1 MSAEGSVIIGQF
13 VFPLNFDLAIDLA
26 AAFFIAITGGLVAMR
41 KGYDFVGVFF
51 LALVTGLGGGL
62 LRDGLFL
69 QQTPAV
75 IAPHYLLTIIA
86 ATVISLVFGE
96 KLNRFAFTFML
107 VDALG
112 LGLFAMAGTQKALS
126 VGLSWIPAILVGV
139 VNAVGGGLIRDMMSG
154 EEPLIF
160 RPGEF
165 YAAAS
170 FIGSALFVFLVLSL
184 GISVEPAE
192 LTSIAVIILIRVA
205 SVRFGWKTK
214 AARSLVGREDK
225 G

>member
-1 MSAEGSVIIGQF
+1 
-13 VFPLNFDLAIDLA
+13 
-26 AAFFIAITGGLVAMR
+26 
-41 KGYDFVGVFF
+41 
-51 LALVTGLGGGL
+51 
-62 LRDGLFL
+62 
-69 QQTPAV
+69 
-75 IAPHYLLTIIA
+75 
-86 ATVISLVFGE
+86 
-96 KLNRFAFTFML
+96 
-107 VDALG
+107 
-112 LGLFAMAGTQKALS
+112 
-126 VGLSWIPAILVGV
+126 
-139 VNAVGGGLIRDMMSG
+139 MMSG